1 MQSASPTLSG
11 FRSIVRRPSLGLAEI
26 AWRWTFGFAASLL
39 LLLSFEEY
47 LKTLPVS
54 TGDLWLLR
62 SGQPGLIS
70 QAIQHILQGSAP
82 RVIAAAIVL
91 GSALATAWVGLAA
104 LGRAVT
110 LRAVE
115 SYFPDEGAAPPG
127 NSRWGLG
134 SLAGLNLL
142 RVAITVAAGFGW
154 LAAWLVASAAASGS
168 DPSPGLAVLMF
179 LAAILLVWLAWSVMN
194 WLLSF
199 ATVFVVAG
207 GEDTFGAIASA
218 LHCLGARVGAVLAA
232 STWFGLAHL
241 AAFGLASSAVVFPL
255 VFAGVLPRGVVFGG
269 VLMVALLYFA
279 VADFLY
285 MGRLAAYVAIVEN
298 PDRPSLQELVPRSE
312 DGRPPR
318 ASPGLERGVDPEEL
332 ILSDVPQ

>member
-1 MQSASPTLSG
+1 MPSASPTLSG
-11 FRSIVRRPSLGLAEI
+11 FRSIFRRPSLGLAEI
-26 AWRWTFGFAASLL
+26 AWRWSFGFAACLL

-54 TGDLWLLR
+54 TGDLWRLR

-70 QAIQHILQGSAP
+70 QAILHILQGSAP
-82 RVIAAAIVL
+82 RVIAALIVL
-91 GSALATAWVGLAA
+91 GLAMAMAWIGLAA

-115 SYFPDEGAAPPG
+115 SYFPGDRASEPG
-127 NSRWGLG
+127 DPRWGLG

-142 RVAITVAAGFGW
+142 RVAITVAAGLGW
-154 LAAWLVASAAASGS
+154 LTAWLVASAAASQS

-179 LAAILLVWLAWSVMN
+179 LAATMLVWLAWSAMN

-218 LHCLGARVGAVLAA
+218 VHLLGARIGPVLAA

-255 VFAGVLPRGVVFGG
+255 VFVGVLPRVVVFSG
-269 VLMVALLYFA
+269 VLMVTLLYFA

-285 MGRLAAYVAIVEN
+285 MGRLAAYVAIVEGLN
-298 PDRPSLQELVPRSE
+298 TISSQAMVPRSG
-312 DGRPPR
+312 DGRPP
-318 ASPGLERGVDPEEL
+318 APSTLLESRVDPEEL
-332 ILSDVPQ
+332 ILGDVPQ

>member
-1 MQSASPTLSG
+1 MQSSSPTLSG
-11 FRSIVRRPSLGLAEI
+11 FRSIFRRPSLGLAEI
-26 AWRWTFGFAASLL
+26 AWRWSFGFAASLL

-54 TGDLWLLR
+54 TGDRWLLR
-62 SGQPGLIS
+62 SGQPGLVS

-82 RVIAAAIVL
+82 RVVAALIVFGL
-91 GSALATAWVGLAA
+91 AMATAWIGLAA

-115 SYFPDEGAAPPG
+115 SHFAGDRPSELGDP
-127 NSRWGLG
+127 RWGLG

-142 RVAITVAAGFGW
+142 RVAITVAAGMVW
-154 LAAWLVASAAASGS
+154 LTAWLVASAAASDS

-179 LAAILLVWLAWSVMN
+179 LAATLLVGLAWSAMN

-207 GEDTFGAIASA
+207 GEDTFGAIAA
-218 LHCLGARVGAVLAA
+218 AVHLLGARIGAVLAA

-241 AAFGLASSAVVFPL
+241 ATFGLASSAVVFPL
-255 VFAGVLPRGVVFGG
+255 AFAGVLPGVVVFGG
-269 VLMVALLYFA
+269 VLMVTLLYFA

-285 MGRLAAYVAIVEN
+285 MGRLAAYVAIVEGLN
-298 PDRPSLQELVPRSE
+298 TISSRETVPRSE
-312 DGRPPR
+312 DGGPPAPSILVESR
-318 ASPGLERGVDPEEL
+318 VDPEEL
-332 ILSDVPQ
+332 ILGDVPW

>member
-1 MQSASPTLSG
+1 M
-11 FRSIVRRPSLGLAEI
+11 FRRPSLGLAEI
-26 AWRWTFGFAASLL
+26 AWRWSFGFAASLL

-54 TGDLWLLR
+54 TGDLWLVR

-70 QAIQHILQGSAP
+70 QAILHILQGSAS
-82 RVIAAAIVL
+82 RVVAAVIVL
-91 GSALATAWVGLAA
+91 GLAMATAWIGLAA

-115 SYFPDEGAAPPG
+115 SYFPDDGASEPG
-127 NSRWGLG
+127 DPHWGLG

-142 RVAITVAAGFGW
+142 RVAITVAAGVGWLAAW
-154 LAAWLVASAAASGS
+154 LAAWLVASAASAES
-168 DPSPGLAVLMF
+168 DPLPGLAVLLF
-179 LAAILLVWLAWSVMN
+179 LAATMLVWLAWSAMN

-218 LHCLGARVGAVLAA
+218 VHVLGARIGPVLAA

-255 VFAGVLPRGVVFGG
+255 VFAGVLPRSVVFGG
-269 VLMVALLYFA
+269 VLMVTLLYFA

-285 MGRLAAYVAIVEN
+285 MGRLAAYVAIVEC
-298 PDRPSLQELVPRSE
+298 PDTLSSREIVPRSE
-312 DGRPPR
+312 NGRPP
-318 ASPGLERGVDPEEL
+318 APSTLLERRVDPEDL
-332 ILSDVPQ
+332 ILSDVPH

>member
-1 MQSASPTLSG
+1 MPSASPTLSG

-26 AWRWTFGFAASLL
+26 AWRWSFGFAASLL

-54 TGDLWLLR
+54 TGDWWLLR

-70 QAIQHILQGSAP
+70 HAIEHILQGSAP
-82 RVIAAAIVL
+82 RVIAAGIVL

-115 SYFPDEGAAPPG
+115 SYFPDEDASRPG

-142 RVAITVAAGFGW
+142 RVAITVAAGVGW
-154 LAAWLVASAAASGS
+154 LAAYLVASAASSES
-168 DPSPGLAVLMF
+168 DPSPGLAVVVF
-179 LAAILLVWLAWSVMN
+179 LAAILLVGLAWSVMN

-199 ATVFVVAG
+199 ATVFVVAAG
-207 GEDTFGAIASA
+207 KDTFGAIASA
-218 LHCLGARVGAVLAA
+218 LDCLGDRIGAVLAA

-241 AAFGLASSAVVFPL
+241 AAFGLASSAVVFPM
-255 VFAGVLPRGVVFGG
+255 VFAGVLPRGVVFAG
-269 VLMVALLYFA
+269 VLLVALLYFA

-285 MGRLAAYVAIVEN
+285 MGRLAAYLAIVEN

-312 DGRPPR
+312 DGRPLRP
-318 ASPGLERGVDPEEL
+318 SPGLERRVDPEEL